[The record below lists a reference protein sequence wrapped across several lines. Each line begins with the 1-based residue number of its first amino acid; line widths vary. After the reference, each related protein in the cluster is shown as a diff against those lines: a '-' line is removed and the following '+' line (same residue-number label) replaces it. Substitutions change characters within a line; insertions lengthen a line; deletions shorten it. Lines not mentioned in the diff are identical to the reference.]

1 MNIKQNKMKDVRSLI
16 SYGEKIQ
23 VGADGIDNK
32 LIPMPKFEPA
42 EPDPE
47 KESLKNFL
55 DAILPPKK
63 VHEGGLIFYHF
74 VSCDSA
80 IVNDILKLHKNLQN
94 QMKIRGAKESGV
106 CPIREQSYNECFEE
120 IIRQVTINC
129 LQRGDL
135 LNRIKLEMRYEIDY
149 YRQLYES
156 LIAFSLRKVL
166 QEKKKEIMLE
176 NKKEKLKKEIENLQS
191 EINDK
196 NRLLQQ
202 KIEEENAKEAQAMK
216 DHVEAMKVL
225 KLDND
230 SKTSQAVEILTK
242 PKDEDILLK

>member
-1 MNIKQNKMKDVRSLI
+1 MKDVRSLI

-74 VSCDSA
+74 VSCNSA

-94 QMKIRGAKESGV
+94 QMKIRGAKESGI
-106 CPIREQSYNECFEE
+106 CPIREELYNECFEE

-135 LNRIKLEMRYEIDY
+135 LNRIKLEMNYEINY

-166 QEKKKEIMLE
+166 QEKKKEI
-176 NKKEKLKKEIENLQS
+176 ENLQN
-191 EINDK
+191 EINEK
-196 NRLLQQ
+196 NNLLQQ
-202 KIEEENAKEAQAMK
+202 RIEEENAKEEQAMK
-216 DHVEAMKVL
+216 DHIDSMKVL
-225 KLDND
+225 KLDNEAK
-230 SKTSQAVEILTK
+230 SSQAVEILTK

>member
-1 MNIKQNKMKDVRSLI
+1 MKEVRSLI
-16 SYGEKIQ
+16 AYGEKIQ

-55 DAILPPKK
+55 DSILPPKK

-80 IVNDILKLHKNLQN
+80 IVNDILRLHKNLQN

-106 CPIREQSYNECFEE
+106 CPIREELYNECFEE

-135 LNRIKLEMRYEIDY
+135 LNRIKLEMNYEINY

-176 NKKEKLKKEIENLQS
+176 NKREKLKKEIADIEN
-191 EINDK
+191 EINEKK
-196 NRLLQQ
+196 NILKQRM
-202 KIEEENAKEAQAMK
+202 EEEEAKEVQTMK

-225 KLDND
+225 KMDNETK
-230 SKTSQAVEILTK
+230 SKQAVEILTQ
-242 PKDEDILLK
+242 PKDEDVLLK

>member
-1 MNIKQNKMKDVRSLI
+1 MKDVRSLI

-94 QMKIRGAKESGV
+94 QMKVRGAKESGI
-106 CPIREQSYNECFEE
+106 CPIREELYNECFEE

-135 LNRIKLEMRYEIDY
+135 LNTIKLEMNYEINY

-166 QEKKKEIMLE
+166 QEKKKKIMLE
-176 NKKEKLKKEIENLQS
+176 NKREKLKKEIEELQN
-191 EINDK
+191 EINEK
-196 NRLLQQ
+196 NKMLKQRM
-202 KIEEENAKEAQAMK
+202 EEENKKEEQAMK
-216 DHVEAMKVL
+216 DHKQAMKVL
-225 KLDND
+225 KDDNENK
-230 SKTSQAVEILTK
+230 SKKAVEILTQ
-242 PKDEDILLK
+242 PKEDNILLK

>member
-1 MNIKQNKMKDVRSLI
+1 MHWKR
-16 SYGEKIQ
+16 
-23 VGADGIDNK
+23 K
-32 LIPMPKFEPA
+32 L
-42 EPDPE
+42 
-47 KESLKNFL
+47 
-55 DAILPPKK
+55 
-63 VHEGGLIFYHF
+63 Y
-74 VSCDSA
+74 
-80 IVNDILKLHKNLQN
+80 
-94 QMKIRGAKESGV
+94 
-106 CPIREQSYNECFEE
+106 FEE

-135 LNRIKLEMRYEIDY
+135 LNRIKLEMKYEINY

-176 NKKEKLKKEIENLQS
+176 NKKEKLKKEIENLQN
-191 EINDK
+191 EITEKK
-196 NRLLQQ
+196 NLLQQ

-225 KLDND
+225 KLDNE
-230 SKTSQAVEILTK
+230 SKTSQAIEILTK

>member
-1 MNIKQNKMKDVRSLI
+1 MKEVKSLI

-55 DAILPPKK
+55 DSILPPKK

-80 IVNDILKLHKNLQN
+80 IVNDILKLNKNLQN

-106 CPIREQSYNECFEE
+106 CPIREELYNECFEE

-135 LNRIKLEMRYEIDY
+135 LNRIKLEMNYEINY

-166 QEKKKEIMLE
+166 QEKKKVIMLE
-176 NKKEKLKKEIENLQS
+176 NKKTKLEEEIANLESEIVEKENLLKQ
-191 EINDK
+191 
-196 NRLLQQ
+196 R
-202 KIEEENAKEAQAMK
+202 EEEEKNKEEQAMK

-225 KLDND
+225 KLDNE
-230 SKTSQAVEILTK
+230 SKTSQAVKILTTPKEEILIGK
-242 PKDEDILLK
+242 N

>member
-1 MNIKQNKMKDVRSLI
+1 MKEVRSLI
-16 SYGEKIQ
+16 AYGEKIQ

-55 DAILPPKK
+55 DSILPPKK

-80 IVNDILKLHKNLQN
+80 IVNDILRLHKNLQN

-106 CPIREQSYNECFEE
+106 CPIREELYNECFEE

-135 LNRIKLEMRYEIDY
+135 LNRIKLEMNYEINY

-176 NKKEKLKKEIENLQS
+176 NKREKLKKEIADIEN
-191 EINDK
+191 EINEKK
-196 NRLLQQ
+196 NILKQRM
-202 KIEEENAKEAQAMK
+202 EEEEAKEVQTMK
-216 DHVEAMKVL
+216 DHVEAMKMI
-225 KLDND
+225 K
-230 SKTSQAVEILTK
+230 KGIK
-242 PKDEDILLK
+242 

>member
-1 MNIKQNKMKDVRSLI
+1 MEELRSLI

-63 VHEGGLIFYHF
+63 IHENGLIFYHF

-80 IVNDILKLHKNLQN
+80 IVNDIIKLHKNLLN
-94 QMKIRGAKESGV
+94 QMKIREAKESGV
-106 CPIREQSYNECFEE
+106 CPIREELYNECFEE
-120 IIRQVTINC
+120 IIRQVTVNC

-135 LNRIKLEMRYEIDY
+135 LNRIKLEMNYEINY

-166 QEKKKEIMLE
+166 QEKKKEKMLE
-176 NKKEKLKKEIENLQS
+176 IKREKLKKEIEDLES
-191 EINDK
+191 EIEAK
-196 NRLLQQ
+196 NNMLKKR
-202 KIEEENAKEAQAMK
+202 IEEEDAKEAQAMK
-216 DHVEAMKVL
+216 DHVDAMKVL
-225 KLDND
+225 KLDNE
-230 SKTSQAVEILTK
+230 SKSNQAVEILTQVR
-242 PKDEDILLK
+242 DDNTLLS

>member
-1 MNIKQNKMKDVRSLI
+1 
-16 SYGEKIQ
+16 
-23 VGADGIDNK
+23 
-32 LIPMPKFEPA
+32 
-42 EPDPE
+42 
-47 KESLKNFL
+47 
-55 DAILPPKK
+55 
-63 VHEGGLIFYHF
+63 
-74 VSCDSA
+74 
-80 IVNDILKLHKNLQN
+80 
-94 QMKIRGAKESGV
+94 MKIRGAKESGV
-106 CPIREQSYNECFEE
+106 CPIREQLYNECFEE

-191 EINDK
+191 EINEK